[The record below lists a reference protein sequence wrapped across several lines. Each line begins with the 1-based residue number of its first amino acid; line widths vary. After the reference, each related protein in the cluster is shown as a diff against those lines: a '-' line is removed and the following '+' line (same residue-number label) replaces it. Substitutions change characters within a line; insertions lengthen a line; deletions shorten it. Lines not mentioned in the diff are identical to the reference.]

1 MNGGVSKEARLAR
14 DVLAKIRAWV
24 GRRKRERGGNSRP
37 RLAIKFCGGCNPA
50 IERGQ
55 LARIIRQDLA
65 AGVRW
70 VSAEEEVDLLL
81 IICGCLTAC
90 ADRAEVKEKAAQSL
104 AIAGP
109 RISVIQRNKN
119 RGKEPSGNSSPDSA
133 KRDL

>member
-1 MNGGVSKEARLAR
+1 MNGGVSEEARLAR
-14 DVLAKIRAWV
+14 AAVANIRTWAE
-24 GRRKRERGGNSRP
+24 RKRATPRGNLLP
-37 RLAIKFCGGCNPA
+37 RLAIKFCGGCNPT

-65 AGVRW
+65 DGVRW

-90 ADRAEVKEKAAQSL
+90 ADRTDVKEKAAQTL

-109 RISVIQRNKN
+109 RISFILREKN
-119 RGKEPSGNSSPDSA
+119 REKEPSGN
-133 KRDL
+133 

>member
-1 MNGGVSKEARLAR
+1 MNGGVSEEARLAR
-14 DVLAKIRAWV
+14 DALAKIRAWAE
-24 GRRKRERGGNSRP
+24 RRQGAPGGKSLP

-55 LARIIRQDLA
+55 LARIIRRDLA
-65 AGVRW
+65 DGVRW

-90 ADRAEVKEKAAQSL
+90 ADRTDVKEKAAQSL

-109 RISVIQRNKN
+109 RISFIQREKN
-119 RGKEPSGNSSPDSA
+119 GEKEPSGN
-133 KRDL
+133 

>member
-1 MNGGVSKEARLAR
+1 MNGGVSEEERLAR
-14 DVLAKIRAWV
+14 DAIAKIRAWAE
-24 GRRKRERGGNSRP
+24 RKKGMPRGNSLP

-65 AGVRW
+65 DGVRW

-90 ADRAEVKEKAAQSL
+90 ADRTDVKEKAVQSL

-109 RISVIQRNKN
+109 RISFIQREK
-119 RGKEPSGNSSPDSA
+119 
-133 KRDL
+133 

>member
-1 MNGGVSKEARLAR
+1 VNGGVSEEATLAQ
-14 DVLAKIRAWV
+14 DVIAKILAWAE
-24 GRRKRERGGNSRP
+24 RKSRTPRGNPLP
-37 RLAIKFCGGCNPA
+37 RLAIKFCGGCNPT

-55 LARIIRQDLA
+55 LARIIRQGLA
-65 AGVRW
+65 DGVRW

-90 ADRAEVKEKAAQSL
+90 ADRTEVKEKAVQSL

-109 RISVIQRNKN
+109 TISMIQRKKN
-119 RGKEPSGNSSPDSA
+119 RGKEPSGNSSPGSA

>member
-1 MNGGVSKEARLAR
+1 MNGGVSEEARLAR
-14 DVLAKIRAWV
+14 DVIAKIRAWAK
-24 GRRKRERGGNSRP
+24 RKRGTPRGNSLP

-55 LARIIRQDLA
+55 LARIIRRDLA

-90 ADRAEVKEKAAQSL
+90 ADRTEVKEKAAHSL

-109 RISVIQRNKN
+109 TISMIQRKKD
-119 RGKEPSGNSSPDSA
+119 RRKEPSGH
-133 KRDL
+133 

>member
-1 MNGGVSKEARLAR
+1 MNGGVSEETRLAR
-14 DVLAKIRAWV
+14 DAIAQIRAWAE
-24 GRRKRERGGNSRP
+24 RKRGTPRGNSVP

-55 LARIIRQDLA
+55 LARIIRRDLA
-65 AGVRW
+65 DGVRW

-90 ADRAEVKEKAAQSL
+90 ADRTEVKEKAAQSL

-109 RISVIQRNKN
+109 RISFIQKEKN
-119 RGKEPSGNSSPDSA
+119 REKEPSGN
-133 KRDL
+133 